1 MSTTEAYVDRRF
13 YRSVDRAV
21 LGGVC
26 AGMADYFGFNLRVL
40 RFLAIIAF
48 IVAMPFSVV
57 AYLAAVFLIPAK
69 SAYRG
74 DQYQRQEN
82 RAYAREEHKRDKKCS
97 RRERRRAKKEAKRQ
111 QEAGPSEAAIKVR
124 DECNSL
130 DKRIVE
136 LEKIIT
142 SSRYQLDREIRNL

>member
-1 MSTTEAYVDRRF
+1 MSTTEAYADRRF
-13 YRSVDRAV
+13 YRSADRAV

-26 AGMADYFGFNLRVL
+26 AGMAEYFGFNLRVL
-40 RFLAIIAF
+40 RFMAIIAF

-57 AYLAAVFLIPAK
+57 AYLAAVLLIPA
-69 SAYRG
+69 RPTTG
-74 DQYQRQEN
+74 GGRYQ
-82 RAYAREEHKRDKKCS
+82 
-97 RRERRRAKKEAKRQ
+97 RERRHARKEAKRQ
-111 QEAGPSEAAIKVR
+111 REAGPSEAAIKVR
-124 DECNSL
+124 EECISL

>member
-1 MSTTEAYVDRRF
+1 MSTTEAYADRRF
-13 YRSVDRAV
+13 YRSADRAV

-26 AGMADYFGFNLRVL
+26 AGMAEYFGFNLRVL

-48 IVAMPFSVV
+48 VVAMPFSVV
-57 AYLAAVFLIPAK
+57 AYLAAVFLIPAR
-69 SAYRG
+69 STSNGGRYERSG
-74 DQYQRQEN
+74 YDMYDRD
-82 RAYAREEHKRDKKCS
+82 EHKREKKCS
-97 RRERRRAKKEAKRQ
+97 RRERRRAKKEARRQ
-111 QEAGPSEAAIKVR
+111 REAGPSEAAIRVKE
-124 DECNSL
+124 ECSSL